1 MSDHCQTPSY
11 IIRHSY
17 LPPET
22 EYEYKDLLLNDNGS
36 DLIFFKKSEKLY
48 SNTPYPVILIK
59 FYSVSTIN
67 NFLEKILNSF

>member
-36 DLIFFKKSEKLY
+36 DLIFFQKVRKA
-48 SNTPYPVILIK
+48 ILEHTLSSYID
-59 FYSVSTIN
+59 
-67 NFLEKILNSF
+67 KILFSFNNK